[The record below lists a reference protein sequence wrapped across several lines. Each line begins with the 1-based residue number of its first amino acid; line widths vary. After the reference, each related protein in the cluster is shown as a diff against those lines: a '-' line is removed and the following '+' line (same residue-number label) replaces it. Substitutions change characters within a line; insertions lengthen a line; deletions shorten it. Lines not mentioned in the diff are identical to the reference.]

1 MVRTPVD
8 LGAIVRDQAAD
19 IAVVVPDRPLT
30 LTVENDAVVEGD
42 PHRLAQAVAAFTANA
57 LRHTPAGTPLELIAV
72 KVPGRVRVEVVDR
85 ARHRPRHL
93 PHLFDRFYRAD
104 AGRTRKA
111 GGSGLGLS
119 IVAAIIEAHNGTCG
133 ASSSPDGSAFW
144 FEVPVANV
152 G

>member
-1 MVRTPVD
+1 MSDAPAPTHASAVLEHIAKSLVD
-8 LGAIVRDQAAD
+8 E
-19 IAVVVPDRPLT
+19 PD
-30 LTVENDAVVEGD
+30 G
-42 PHRLAQAVAAFTANA
+42 
-57 LRHTPAGTPLELIAV
+57 
-72 KVPGRVRVEVVDR
+72 VRVEVVDR
-85 ARHRPRHL
+85 GPGIDPKHL